1 MHASDPATVFL
12 AARAR
17 LRNPAFAGVERAL
30 YEERKLLRMIGMR
43 RTMFVLP
50 LDLAVVVQ
58 AACTEAI
65 AARSGDATR
74 S

>member
-1 MHASDPATVFL
+1 
-12 AARAR
+12 
-17 LRNPAFAGVERAL
+17 
-30 YEERKLLRMIGMR
+30 MIGMR

-50 LDLAVVVQ
+50 LELAAVVQ

-65 AARSGDATR
+65 AASAAASATR